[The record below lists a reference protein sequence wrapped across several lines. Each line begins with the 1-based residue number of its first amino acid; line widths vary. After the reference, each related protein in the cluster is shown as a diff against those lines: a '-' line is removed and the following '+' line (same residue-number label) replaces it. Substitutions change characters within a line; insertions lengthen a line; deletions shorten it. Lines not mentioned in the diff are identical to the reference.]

1 MLPNGISQIRQVS
14 MVIVVQQG
22 LVDSNEHLAEFC
34 CLAIPN
40 QEHKIDKES

>member
-1 MLPNGISQIRQVS
+1 MLPYGISQISQVS

-22 LVDSNEHLAEFC
+22 LVDSNEHLAEFG

-40 QEHKIDKES
+40 QDHKIDKES